1 VRASAT
7 LAPMS
12 KQTNKLIALAL
23 VGACGFGVYQAGLAL
38 LGDEEQSTK
47 YAVNQV
53 WIDHFPRDERDMVM
67 HMVLLDHRDGKFGG
81 IGQSS
86 QWRHRVDIF
95 RWQLDGGTLGMF
107 FPQDRAKGKVKVSTW
122 ECKDEAPEPFELC
135 MKLTADNGRSV
146 TLYSRKDWKI
156 EPHDSADSIAEI
168 VDDTPELAGLLQ
180 ELDEDAAERVGALDL
195 DVAQTWPL
203 HDPL

>member
-1 VRASAT
+1 
-7 LAPMS
+7 
-12 KQTNKLIALAL
+12 
-23 VGACGFGVYQAGLAL
+23 
-38 LGDEEQSTK
+38 
-47 YAVNQV
+47 
-53 WIDHFPRDERDMVM
+53 
-67 HMVLLDHRDGKFGG
+67 
-81 IGQSS
+81 
-86 QWRHRVDIF
+86 
-95 RWQLDGGTLGMF
+95 MF
-107 FPQDRAKGKVKVSTW
+107 VPQDRAKGKVKVSTW
-122 ECKDEAPEPFELC
+122 ECKGEAPEPFELC
-135 MKLTADNGRSV
+135 MKLTGDNGRSV